1 MESSI
6 LSLESYES
14 FPSTVPNKLK
24 TSITSQVLI
33 YTIFHLSLLKLVF
46 LLKQGVGA
54 GGEEKNRMKNRVPVK
69 ESNL

>member
-33 YTIFHLSLLKLVF
+33 YQIFHLSLLKLFFFVETG
-46 LLKQGVGA
+46 LGA
-54 GGEEKNRMKNRVPVK
+54 GGEEKNSMNNRVPVQ
-69 ESNL
+69 ESDL

>member
-33 YTIFHLSLLKLVF
+33 YQIFHLSLLKLVF
-46 LLKQGVGA
+46 LLKQGWGLV
-54 GGEEKNRMKNRVPVK
+54 ERKRTV
-69 ESNL
+69 